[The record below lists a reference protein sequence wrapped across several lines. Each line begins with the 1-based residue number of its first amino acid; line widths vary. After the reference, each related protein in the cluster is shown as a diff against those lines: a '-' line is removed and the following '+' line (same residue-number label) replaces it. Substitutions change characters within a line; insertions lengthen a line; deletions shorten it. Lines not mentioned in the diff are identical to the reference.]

1 MAGEEREDSLSSLE
15 IRGIRRSLRFWL
27 RRWYRSPLDYVV
39 EMIGDVP
46 THQQAEILKAFE
58 SHRFVAVAS
67 GHGIGKS
74 RLMGW
79 LVNWWLDTRGKI
91 APITGAGGDQLTVT
105 TWKEIAGVCSSK
117 WPFLASRYNC
127 MTEKLVS
134 REDPTHA
141 MAVLRTA
148 RADNNDALQGFHDC
162 MFFIDE
168 GSGVRDE
175 IFEVAA
181 GAMGDPGNFGFM
193 AGNPTKTSGYMY
205 NCFHGKTFWHC
216 LQFSSEDSIAGR
228 EYEYPY
234 IDPMGELR
242 MLKCEGRQTWEWIEN
257 MRDTYGVSSN
267 VYRYRVLGQFA
278 QMGADYIVPDSYM
291 DGIWTRREAGAV
303 KYQRRMGVD
312 PAWMGDDDTGVV
324 VREGDRILHAES
336 WHGFDL
342 VESFDRIR
350 ILFHEWKCDWIH
362 VDAIGVGAGL
372 YDMLNHAVYR
382 DRVGYPVVKVMASA
396 SAPEDS
402 EAPCKTLRDWLWW
415 RCRQYFRTKHPC
427 FAGLDGEEGFIQ
439 LKREIGEPTYRI
451 ANGKVVAE
459 SKDEMKKRG
468 LKSPNLADALNLTF
482 YGDHE
487 TFTDNRMTTSRLAS
501 QLRMKRRP
509 LNLDWK
515 VM

>member
-1 MAGEEREDSLSSLE
+1 MAIEERDNLLSPTELKSLRL
-15 IRGIRRSLRFWL
+15 RLRFWL
-27 RRWYRSPLDYVV
+27 RRWYRSPLDYVI

-46 THQQAEILKAFE
+46 THQQATILRSFE
-58 SHRFVAVAS
+58 QNRFVAVAS

-105 TWKEIAGVCSSK
+105 TWKEIAGVNSSK
-117 WPFLASRYNC
+117 WPFLSSRYTC

-134 REDPTHA
+134 KEDPTCA

-205 NCFHGKTFWHC
+205 NVFHGKTFWKC
-216 LQFSSEDSIAGR
+216 LQFSSEDSLASV

-234 IDPMGELR
+234 IDPMGELK
-242 MLKCEGRQTWEWIEN
+242 MLKSKGRQTLEWVQN
-257 MRDTYGVSSN
+257 MRDTYGITSN

-278 QMGADYIVPDSYM
+278 QMGADYLVPENLLKDVWNQRSSGQ
-291 DGIWTRREAGAV
+291 DKRF
-303 KYQRRMGVD
+303 QRRMGVD

-324 VREGDRILHAES
+324 IREGERILHAES

-342 VESFDRIR
+342 VESLNRIR
-350 ILFHEWKCDWIH
+350 ILFSEWKCDWIH

-372 YDMLNHAVYR
+372 YDMLNHSVYK
-382 DRVGYPVVKVMASA
+382 DRIGYPVVKVMASA

-402 EAPCKTLRDWLWW
+402 EAPCKSMRDWLWW
-415 RCRQYFRTKHPC
+415 KCRQYFRTKHPY
-427 FAGLDGEEGFIQ
+427 FVGDVSDDGFQQ
-439 LKREIGEPTYRI
+439 LKKEICEPTYRI
-451 ANGKVVAE
+451 SNGRVVAE
-459 SKDEMKKRG
+459 SKDELKKRG
-468 LKSPNLADALNLTF
+468 LKSPNIADALNLTF
-482 YGDHE
+482 LGDYE
-487 TFTDNRMTTSRLAS
+487 LFNENRLTTSAFRSLTSRKA
-501 QLRMKRRP
+501 P
-509 LNLDWK
+509 LNLNWK

>member
-1 MAGEEREDSLSSLE
+1 MDREEHPSVLGDLSSL
-15 IRGIRRSLRFWL
+15 RDDLCFWL
-27 RRWYRSPLDYVV
+27 RRWYRSPLAYVI
-39 EMIGDVP
+39 EMVGDVP
-46 THQQAEILKAFE
+46 THQQASILRAFE
-58 SHRFVAVAS
+58 RHRFVAVAS

-105 TWKEIAGVCSSK
+105 TWKEISGVASSK
-117 WPFLASRYNC
+117 WPFLSSRYTC
-127 MTEKLVS
+127 LTEKMFS
-134 REDPTHA
+134 KEDPSHC

-205 NCFHGKTFWHC
+205 NVFHSKSFWFC
-216 LQFSSEDSIAGR
+216 LKFSSEDTIAEE

-234 IDPMGELR
+234 IDPHGELR
-242 MLKCEGRQTWEWIEN
+242 MIRVNGRQTREWIAN
-257 MRDTYGVSSN
+257 MRDTYGLNSN
-267 VYRYRVLGQFA
+267 VYRYRVLGEFA
-278 QMGADYIVPDSYM
+278 QKSADYLVPEQWLDSVWEKRGEGDVRYM
-291 DGIWTRREAGAV
+291 
-303 KYQRRMGVD
+303 RRMGVD

-324 VREGDRILHAES
+324 IREGDRILHAES

-342 VESFDRIR
+342 VESFNRVR
-350 ILFHEWKCDWIH
+350 LLFHEWKCDWVH

-372 YDMLNHAVYR
+372 YDMLNHAVFR
-382 DRVGYPVVKVMASA
+382 DRVGYPVVKVLASA
-396 SAPEDS
+396 SAPDDS

-415 RCRQYFRTKHPC
+415 RCRQFFRGRRPC
-427 FAGLDGEEGFIQ
+427 FMGDESMDGFVQ
-439 LKREIGEPTYRI
+439 LRREICEPTYKI
-451 ANGKVVAE
+451 VNGKVVAE
-459 SKDEMKKRG
+459 SKDDLKRRG

-482 YGDHE
+482 FGDSE
-487 TFTDNRMTTSRLAS
+487 TFQVKRMTTRL
-501 QLRMKRRP
+501 LKGFGGKGVP
-509 LNLDWK
+509 DLNWK
-515 VM
+515 VL